1 MGGLRRPAGRAGRR
15 QCLCKDADSTPVGA
29 LLAAAVAGA
38 ERLRFFWLAR
48 GVALGMAR
56 AWAACSVLHLRC
68 KIASEIRAVLH
79 LRIVFARFGDE
90 GSGFSTTKP
99 SASRASCFNDENDDD
114 F

>member
-1 MGGLRRPAGRAGRR
+1 MRAAANVYVKTLILRRSARFWPVR
-15 QCLCKDADSTPVGA
+15 STA
-29 LLAAAVAGA
+29 
-38 ERLRFFWLAR
+38 FFWLAR

-79 LRIVFARFGDE
+79 LRLVFARFGDE